1 MKTETVSD
9 KPAPSTAEAQEE
21 GEKKGEI
28 EADTVQGE
36 EEEEEE
42 EEEKGEGEDGGE
54 EEEERAPSPFDVFGQ
69 PASLPSSIH
78 HALTTSANAVNSSY
92 RDTFHSLPSLPGQ

>member
-9 KPAPSTAEAQEE
+9 KPAPNTAEAQEE

-42 EEEKGEGEDGGE
+42 EEKGEGEDGGE
-54 EEEERAPSPFDVFGQ
+54 EEEERAPSPLDVFGQ

-78 HALTTSANAVNSSY
+78 HALTTSANVSY

>member
-1 MKTETVSD
+1 MKPETVSD

-42 EEEKGEGEDGGE
+42 KGEGEDGGKE
-54 EEEERAPSPFDVFGQ
+54 DEEERAPSPLDVFGQ

-78 HALTTSANAVNSSY
+78 HPLTTSANAVTSSY